1 MQVELKW
8 VDGLMFV
15 CSSGTGHSLVVDG
28 DIEVGGTDSAPRPTE
43 LLLMAL
49 GGCTAMDVISILR
62 KKRQKVT
69 GFEVKVTGQ
78 RADSHP
84 KRFEK
89 MQIEYIIKG
98 DDIKE
103 EAVKR
108 AVELS
113 MQKYCSVKA
122 TLEPSVEI
130 SYSYRIEPQ
139 EKGED

>member
-1 MQVELKW
+1 MEVELKW
-8 VDGLMFV
+8 VDGLMFA

-28 DIEVGGTDSAPRPTE
+28 DMEVGGFDTAPRPTE

-49 GGCTAMDVISILR
+49 GGCTAMDVISILK
-62 KKRQKVT
+62 KKRQPVV

-78 RADSHP
+78 RADAHP
-84 KRFEK
+84 KRFLK
-89 MQIEYIIKG
+89 MNIEYIVKG
-98 DDIKE
+98 DGVQE

-130 SYSYRIEPQ
+130 SYSYRIEQ
-139 EKGED
+139 TQKGDD